1 MPEIEGAGGV
11 QTHLATID
19 VTTEVRMYTNI
30 LVPTDCSGFDREAIR
45 VALRVAEQGAAQV
58 HLVRVLTTATFFG
71 MAASPD
77 GGALSGEVMA
87 EEHDAALAEL
97 YALAAECRTYGEY
110 NVKVSLERGP
120 VPDALEA
127 YAKRNDV
134 DLIVISSHGR
144 SGISR
149 LSLGSVTD
157 SLIRH
162 TTIPVLVVKLPSSY
176 LNPQV
181 REAFKKIVV
190 PLDGSELAEQVLWQ
204 VITLAGL
211 DDAEIKLLYVLK
223 PELVDGN
230 YSAERILPWWEK
242 DVAAAQSYL
251 FGTAE
256 ILRRKGFAV
265 TTDVVIGES
274 VAEQIT
280 DYAGREGCDLIAIA
294 THGRG
299 GLSRML
305 RGSVGDAVTR
315 SARTCILVFHP
326 SKTTA
331 EHFVE
336 NGGLGRASKT
346 MVPA

>member
-1 MPEIEGAGGV
+1 
-11 QTHLATID
+11 
-19 VTTEVRMYTNI
+19 MYKNI

-45 VALRVAEQGAAQV
+45 VALRIAARGEAKV
-58 HLVRVLTTATFFG
+58 NLVRVLTTSAFFG

-77 GGALSGEVMA
+77 AAALSGEA
-87 EEHDAALAEL
+87 IRQEHDTALAEL
-97 YALAAECRTYGEY
+97 YSLAAECRNAGDYKVT
-110 NVKVSLERGP
+110 VSLEQGP

-127 YAKRNDV
+127 YAKRNEI

-162 TTIPVLVVKLPSSY
+162 TTIPVLVVKPPSSY

-181 REAFKKIVV
+181 REGFKNIVV
-190 PLDGSELAEQVLWQ
+190 PLDGSALAEQVLTP
-204 VITLAGL
+204 VMTLAEL
-211 DDAEIKLLYVLK
+211 DDSEIKLLYVLK

-242 DVAAAQSYL
+242 DVSAAQAYL

-256 ILRRKGFAV
+256 VLRRKGFAV

-274 VAEQIT
+274 VSEQIT
-280 DYAGREGCDLIAIA
+280 DYAGREQADLVAIA

-305 RGSVGDAVTR
+305 RGSVGDSVTR

-326 SKTTA
+326 SK
-331 EHFVE
+331 
-336 NGGLGRASKT
+336 KT
-346 MVPA
+346 VAHVADSGAAFPRGPAVLVS

>member
-1 MPEIEGAGGV
+1 
-11 QTHLATID
+11 
-19 VTTEVRMYTNI
+19 MYKNI

-45 VALRVAEQGAAQV
+45 VALRIAARGDAKV
-58 HLVRVLTTATFFG
+58 NLVRVLTTGAFFG

-77 GGALSGEVMA
+77 AAALSGEAMRQ
-87 EEHDAALAEL
+87 EHDSALAEL
-97 YALAAECRTYGEY
+97 YALAAECRNAGEY
-110 NVKVSLERGP
+110 KVTVSIEQGP
-120 VPDALEA
+120 VPDALES
-127 YAKRNDV
+127 YAKRNEI

-162 TTIPVLVVKLPSSY
+162 TTIPVLVVKPPSSY

-181 REAFKKIVV
+181 HEAFRRIVV
-190 PLDGSELAEQVLWQ
+190 PLDGSALAEQVLNP
-204 VITLAGL
+204 VMTLAAL

-230 YSAERILPWWEK
+230 YSADRILPWWEK
-242 DVAAAQSYL
+242 DVAASQAYL

-256 ILRRKGFAV
+256 VLRRKGFAV

-274 VAEQIT
+274 VSEQIT
-280 DYAGREGCDLIAIA
+280 NYAGREKSDLIAIA

-305 RGSVGDAVTR
+305 RGSVADAVTR
-315 SARTCILVFHP
+315 TARACILVFRP
-326 SKTTA
+326 TGA
-331 EHFVE
+331 AVRDGVLV
-336 NGGLGRASKT
+336 NGGAFNGRIEAA
-346 MVPA
+346 VHA